1 MEAQRIVVIGASSG
15 GIEALR
21 LLIGRLTPDFPAP
34 ICIVVHTS
42 PQSPGLL
49 AGILADAGALPTATA
64 ETGMAVQRGHI
75 YVAPPD
81 HHLLIEAGGLCLG
94 RGPKE
99 NRFRP
104 AIDPL
109 FRSAAHVFGAGAVG
123 VVLTGNLDDGSAGL
137 KTIKQHGGIAIV
149 QDPADAQFPSMPANA
164 LKHVAADY
172 VVPLA
177 DMPRALADALRR
189 PVEDLRSEVA
199 DAIHVEIAIAKE
211 DTAVNRRVEQ
221 IGEPSV
227 FACPDCHGVLLEL
240 KEHGILQFRCHTGHA
255 YSVESLL
262 VSLSEGIENA
272 LWSAVRASEE
282 GRLLLERLARHDLE
296 TNGGNADRL
305 GRQLALVTD
314 QFELLR
320 EMVGRRVALVP
331 MEE

>member
-1 MEAQRIVVIGASSG
+1 MEAHRIVVIGASSG

-21 LLIGRLTPDFPAP
+21 RLMSRLTPDFPAP

-49 AGILADAGALPTATA
+49 AKILADSGPLPTTTA
-64 ETGMAVQRGHI
+64 STGMVLERGHI

-109 FRSAAHVFGAGAVG
+109 FRSAAQVFGAGAIG
-123 VVLTGNLDDGSAGL
+123 VVLTGSLDDGSAGL
-137 KTIKQHGGIAIV
+137 KTIKQAGGIAIV
-149 QDPADAQFPSMPANA
+149 QDPADALFPGMPANA
-164 LKHVAADY
+164 LRHVAADY
-172 VVPLA
+172 VVPIA
-177 DMPRALADALRR
+177 KMPWALADALGKDVRDVR
-189 PVEDLRSEVA
+189 AEVPE
-199 DAIHVEIAIAKE
+199 AINVEIAIAKE
-211 DTAVNRRVEQ
+211 DTAVDRSVER

-227 FACPDCHGVLLEL
+227 FACPDCHGVLFEL
-240 KEHGILQFRCHTGHA
+240 KEHGILRFRCHTGHA

-262 VSLSEGIENA
+262 VSLNDGIENA

-282 GRLLLERLARHDLE
+282 GRLLLERLARHDQE
-296 TNGGNADRL
+296 VHGGNSARL
-305 GRQLALVTD
+305 REQLALITD

-320 EMVGRRVALVP
+320 EIVGRRVALVP